1 MKIGIIADTH
11 IPQLSPV
18 LPARIAEAFRGLD
31 IILHVGDVCELA
43 VLVEFQETYTLT
55 FAVHGED
62 DSDAVKAYLDE
73 MRVVRFG
80 ERRVGM
86 VHGHQ
91 PEMEARQDRARSGLR
106 RLLGQGPAPA
116 PPSLPDYLLA
126 QFGEDEVH
134 AIVFGHTHR
143 PYVRMHGGVL
153 LFNPGAALPG
163 PGLQPTVGILNVGER
178 NITGKIGP
186 L

>member
-18 LPARIAEAFRGLD
+18 LPARIADAFRGLD
-31 IILHVGDVCELA
+31 IILHVGDICELA
-43 VLVEFQETYTLT
+43 VLQEFQETYTLT
-55 FAVHGED
+55 FAVQGDED
-62 DSDAVKAYLDE
+62 SEAVRAYLDE
-73 MRVVRFG
+73 KRVVRFG
-80 ERRVGM
+80 ERRVAM
-86 VHGHQ
+86 IHGHQ
-91 PEMEARQDRARSGLR
+91 GTRERVRSGLR
-106 RLLGQGPAPA
+106 RLLGGGPAPA
-116 PPSLPDYLLA
+116 APSLPEVLLD
-126 QFGEDEVH
+126 QFAAEEVH

-163 PGLQPTVGILNVGER
+163 PARQPTVGILDVGER
-178 NITGKIGP
+178 SITGKIVP

>member
-11 IPQLSPV
+11 IPELSPV
-18 LPARIAEAFRGLD
+18 LPARIAETFRGLD
-31 IILHVGDVCELA
+31 IILHAGDVCELA
-43 VLVEFQETYTLT
+43 VLQEFQETYTLT
-55 FAVHGED
+55 FAVHGEG
-62 DSDAVKAYLDE
+62 DSEAVRAYLDE
-73 MRVVRFG
+73 KRVVRFG

-86 VHGHQ
+86 IHGHQ
-91 PEMEARQDRARSGLR
+91 AGARSRGGLR
-106 RLLGQGPAPA
+106 RLLGGPA
-116 PPSLPDYLLA
+116 PSLPDYLLA
-126 QFGEDEVH
+126 QFRDEDVH

-163 PGLQPTVGILNVGER
+163 PDRQPTVGILDVGQR
-178 NITGKIGP
+178 NITGKIVP

>member
-31 IILHVGDVCELA
+31 IILHVGDICELA
-43 VLVEFQETYTLT
+43 VLQEFQETYTLT
-55 FAVHGED
+55 FAVSGD
-62 DSDAVKAYLDE
+62 GDSEAVKGYLDE
-73 MRVVRFG
+73 KRVVRFG

-86 VHGHQ
+86 IHGHQ
-91 PEMEARQDRARSGLR
+91 PETQGRQERARSGLR
-106 RLLGQGPAPA
+106 RLLGGCPGPAPL
-116 PPSLPDYLLA
+116 SLPQYLLA
-126 QFGEDEVH
+126 QFGEEEVH
-134 AIVFGHTHR
+134 AIIFGHTHR

-163 PGLQPTVGILNVGER
+163 PDRQPTVGILNVGER
-178 NITGKIGP
+178 NITGKIVP